1 MESDL
6 NKKSVDEVD
15 FVKPDICLPCS
26 QNLNETKTV
35 LLKGT
40 NNNNQTEPPAPSTSS
55 PSSSTKFLNK
65 CYFKK
70 GTLYGDC
77 ESKNGGSVKSSFD
90 KLPMFH
96 FHLRKKSDPTNNCTI
111 QKDKT
116 KFVKSAS
123 IARLLGNTYSTN
135 KPAAP
140 SKNYLGGER
149 FKKSSQFENTTDQD
163 LVLKDLTEDRDL
175 GAKALRSL
183 TRGLGRLL
191 RRRTTSVDISSPD
204 PEFKVAYL
212 GNVLTGWAKGKKIES
227 IIYLIYLFLSSIN
240 LKKRY
245 IIIYRARDGF

>member
-6 NKKSVDEVD
+6 NIKSVDEVD

-26 QNLNETKTV
+26 QNSTETKTI

-40 NNNNQTEPPAPSTSS
+40 NNNNQTNETTPAPSTSS
-55 PSSSTKFLNK
+55 PSSSSKFLNK
-65 CYFKK
+65 CYFKR
-70 GTLYGDC
+70 GTMFGDC
-77 ESKNGGSVKSSFD
+77 ESKSKTSFD

-96 FHLRKKSDPTNNCTI
+96 FPLRKKSDPTNNCTI
-111 QKDKT
+111 QKEKT

-123 IARLLGNTYSTN
+123 IARLLGNTYSTS
-135 KPAAP
+135 KPATP
-140 SKNYLGGER
+140 VKSVSSSGER
-149 FKKSSQFENTTDQD
+149 FKKSSQFENSADHD

-212 GNVLTGWAKGKKIES
+212 GNVLTGWAKGKIF
-227 IIYLIYLFLSSIN
+227 LLFSL
-240 LKKRY
+240 
-245 IIIYRARDGF
+245 

>member
-1 MESDL
+1 MESDP

-35 LLKGT
+35 LSKGT
-40 NNNNQTEPPAPSTSS
+40 NNNNQTSPAPSTSS
-55 PSSSTKFLNK
+55 PSSSSKFLNK

-77 ESKNGGSVKSSFD
+77 ETKNGGVVKSSFD

-96 FHLRKKSDPTNNCTI
+96 FPLRKKSDPTDNCA
-111 QKDKT
+111 KEKS
-116 KFVKSAS
+116 KFVKNAS

-135 KPAAP
+135 KPP
-140 SKNYLGGER
+140 SPIKNYSGGER
-149 FKKSSQFENTTDQD
+149 FKKSSQFENNSDSD

-212 GNVLTGWAKGKKIES
+212 GNVLTGWAKGKKIIS
-227 IIYLIYLFLSSIN
+227 IIF
-240 LKKRY
+240 
-245 IIIYRARDGF
+245 F